1 LVYRTILID
10 GARSLIDK
18 CLRWCDNK
26 HNEGMIRWFQKERN
40 VLINELEWNIRIKYL
55 EHVYVAD
62 LRLTMD
68 YELEILTRAWT
79 HVPSQRGH
87 VSQSIHTAYGW
98 RGHNLIF
105 HMRYNINCLQVIF
118 QLIHCLCRGGS
129 FMYLSFYFF
138 WSSSCYCQVYWV
150 NNCLCKWVFSP
161 LYSVITRWS
170 RVGEKKARE

>member
-1 LVYRTILID
+1 
-10 GARSLIDK
+10 
-18 CLRWCDNK
+18 
-26 HNEGMIRWFQKERN
+26 MIRWFQKERN

-98 RGHNLIF
+98 
-105 HMRYNINCLQVIF
+105 
-118 QLIHCLCRGGS
+118 
-129 FMYLSFYFF
+129 
-138 WSSSCYCQVYWV
+138 
-150 NNCLCKWVFSP
+150 
-161 LYSVITRWS
+161 
-170 RVGEKKARE
+170 